1 LWALGNVGP
10 DPTAIKTELEMR
22 TVELHK
28 IPQEEA
34 VRRDALAEE
43 LLANEEYKTH
53 AKALWLKMERIH
65 RPIHDAAQLER
76 AAAKEVPPFLARS
89 KDTSALERD
98 DHKLLIG
105 EARSLINN

>member
-1 LWALGNVGP
+1 MTKQGKAMLWGVGVTLAGAIGVLWALGNVGP
-10 DPTAIKTELEMR
+10 DPTAIKAELEMR
-22 TVELHK
+22 TEELHK

-76 AAAKEVPPFLARS
+76 AASKEVPPFLAR
-89 KDTSALERD
+89 
-98 DHKLLIG
+98 
-105 EARSLINN
+105 